1 MVKFSAPPEPFPPSG
16 AWVGL
21 SRGDQ
26 CGASGQCTRFIQN
39 CLPPT
44 FSSSSPTTSSSP
56 SSSPLQCTGDPQQPR
71 SVSCPTCYAFPPMVI
86 NVVSAAEIIEMKLV
100 SSFGSSKQT
109 DNLLLLLCQHE
120 LVLKLVSPVSSLFK
134 CLFSESLFWNK
145 QTGELLLEIGPLWS
159 FSWSQFH
166 LAGSHILWIFNA
178 FLLHRVEVQT
188 DFTNCNSIWWP
199 MWQFLRCLHREAAI
213 TQLCV
218 HIVNWWKYNAVNV
231 SSYQRQQ
238 TEDWGLQTLQLLSQD
253 TSHWNLFDC
262 LLRAVCWPSGQLES
276 VQLGF
281 RWVRLWSLVRK
292 TRW

>member
-1 MVKFSAPPEPFPPSG
+1 
-16 AWVGL
+16 
-21 SRGDQ
+21 
-26 CGASGQCTRFIQN
+26 
-39 CLPPT
+39 
-44 FSSSSPTTSSSP
+44 
-56 SSSPLQCTGDPQQPR
+56 
-71 SVSCPTCYAFPPMVI
+71 MVI
-86 NVVSAAEIIEMKLV
+86 NVVSASEIIEMKLV

-188 DFTNCNSIWWP
+188 DFTNCNRIWWP

-218 HIVNWWKYNAVNV
+218 HIVDWWKYNAVNV

-238 TEDWGLQTLQLLSQD
+238 TGDWGLQTLQLLSQD

-262 LLRAVCWPSGQLES
+262 LHRAVCWPSGQLES

-281 RWVRLWSLVRK
+281 RWVRLRSLVRM
-292 TRW
+292 TRWQVVIVNWYRSNLTEIFDFWRQRFNRLIKSNQMGP

>member
-1 MVKFSAPPEPFPPSG
+1 
-16 AWVGL
+16 
-21 SRGDQ
+21 
-26 CGASGQCTRFIQN
+26 
-39 CLPPT
+39 
-44 FSSSSPTTSSSP
+44 
-56 SSSPLQCTGDPQQPR
+56 
-71 SVSCPTCYAFPPMVI
+71 MVI

-120 LVLKLVSPVSSLFK
+120 LVLKLVSPVSCLFK
-134 CLFSESLFWNK
+134 FLFSESLFWNK

-166 LAGSHILWIFNA
+166 LATIFCEYLMHFHYIALKFKQISQIATGFDDPCDNSCVVCIERQQ
-178 FLLHRVEVQT
+178 LH
-188 DFTNCNSIWWP
+188 NSVYIY
-199 MWQFLRCLHREAAI
+199 
-213 TQLCV
+213 
-218 HIVNWWKYNAVNV
+218 IVGCWKYNAVNV

-238 TEDWGLQTLQLLSQD
+238 TEDRGLQTLQLLSQD

-292 TRW
+292 TRWQVVIVNWYKSILTEIFDF